1 MFAPIASDLLDF
13 PVHLSPLYCV
23 VCEKHPIQIQSRV
36 EKTLMDM
43 DEKTVQ
49 GANVQFSPTYT
60 FSGKGCRFSPDGK
73 YILFTTGKQ
82 VEVIQSDTQASVFTL
97 FCSDRVDYT
106 EWSPDSTRIL
116 CIIRRNNSI
125 EVDVFMDRI
134 LLRCSL

>member
-1 MFAPIASDLLDF
+1 MFAPIASELLDF

-36 EKTLMDM
+36 EKNLTDR

-49 GANVQFSPTYT
+49 GANVQFSPTYM

-82 VEVIQSDTQASVFTL
+82 VEVIQSNMQTSAFTL
-97 FCSDRVDYT
+97 FCSDRVDYA

-125 EVDVFMDRI
+125 EVGTFTDGI
-134 LLRCSL
+134 LLRYSL